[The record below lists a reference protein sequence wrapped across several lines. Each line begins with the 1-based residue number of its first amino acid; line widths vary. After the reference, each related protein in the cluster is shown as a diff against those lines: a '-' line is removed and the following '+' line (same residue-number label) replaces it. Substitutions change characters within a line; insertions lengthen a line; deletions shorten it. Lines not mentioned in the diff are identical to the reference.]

1 MRVVVAGSSGLIGTA
16 LVAHLRAGGHEVL
29 RLVRRT
35 AGAGDEH
42 EWDPAA
48 GHGADAALDG
58 ADAVVNLCGVGIGD
72 KRWTGSYKQQIRDS
86 RIAPTEVLARAVLA
100 QGVPTF
106 LSASAVGYYG
116 DTGDAVVTEASPA
129 GPDFLSQVCADWEG
143 AALPAAAAARVVL
156 LRTGLVLAPSGGLL
170 GRLKPLYSLGL
181 GGRLGSGRQYY
192 PWVSLDD
199 QVAAIAFALE
209 NPAISGP
216 MNVTGPA
223 PVTNAEFSRALAAV
237 LHRPAPWVVPGFA
250 LRAVLGEFAT
260 EGVLAGQRAVPA
272 VLQQA
277 GYRFR
282 HADVASALRAA
293 CR

>member
-16 LVAHLRAGGHEVL
+16 LVSHLRAGGHQVV
-29 RLVRRT
+29 RLVRRP
-35 AGAGDEH
+35 ARAGDEH

-48 GHGADAALDG
+48 GHGADAALAG

-72 KRWTGSYKQQIRDS
+72 KRWTGTYKQQIRDS
-86 RIAPTEVLARAVLA
+86 RLAPTEVLARAVLA

-106 LSASAVGYYG
+106 LSASAIGYYG
-116 DTGDAVVTEASPA
+116 DTGDAIVTEAAPA
-129 GPDFLSQVCADWEG
+129 GSDFLSRVCADWEA
-143 AALPAAAAARVVL
+143 AALPAATTARVVL

-199 QVAAIAFALE
+199 EVAGMVFALE
-209 NPAISGP
+209 NPALSGP
-216 MNVTGPA
+216 VNLTGPE
-223 PVTNAEFSRALAAV
+223 PVTNAEFSRTLAAT
-237 LHRPAPWVVPGFA
+237 LHRPAPWVVPGLA
-250 LRAVLGEFAT
+250 LRALLGEFAR
-260 EGVLAGQRAVPA
+260 EGVLSGQRAVPA
-272 VLQQA
+272 ALQQA

-282 HADVASALRAA
+282 NADVASALRAA
-293 CR
+293 CA